1 MVALGLWLTL
11 AVVVSASLWQLR
23 RDTMAHQN
31 RELELLA
38 LALTDE
44 VDRGLRGIE
53 EGLYALRGELRDG
66 RLSVSDPLA
75 MQALRTRAALMPLVR
90 SLWLVNPAGQVLASS
105 GTEHVPAL
113 ATLAPATAP
122 PADGAAAALS
132 RPFADAS
139 THAMQVA
146 LGIRFQG
153 RAGTPGGWILAALP
167 ASALL
172 GAFNAAQPGPQT
184 RMAVFRS
191 DGVRLASAHTDMEA
205 DADAARHGEP
215 ALAQRPGQEMQRF
228 RDGSDNLVSLLRVPR
243 YGVKVLVSINPH
255 AALKTW
261 HDATEMAALVLALLL
276 LTTVATLR
284 FVQRAEHRRLQAQ
297 RALQRQ
303 LARASRLE
311 SLGTLA
317 GGVAHDFNNVLAGI
331 VGFGEM
337 ARDAAASG
345 SDQARHLDKVLQAA
359 LRGKALAL
367 RILAFSQGGA
377 RVSTAF
383 ELEPVVE
390 EALTLLSIRL
400 RPGLVLERG
409 FDAPGAQ
416 LHGDPTQAFEAVMNL
431 CTNALQAMSGSGL
444 LSVQLERARVAAPR
458 VLSHSAL
465 APGDYLAL
473 SVSDQGGGITP
484 QVMEHLFEP
493 FFTTRGA
500 QSGTG
505 LGLAVVHGV
514 VAEFDGAIDVR
525 SAPGRGACFTLYL
538 PEYTEPPGAARPALR
553 AAAQPAAP
561 TVAPKTAQELMV
573 VDDEPSLVALAQE
586 LLHDLGYAS
595 AGFTDPH
602 AALQALKAQPQ
613 RFAAVITDQAMPGLT
628 GTALT
633 AALQAHAPGLPVLLL
648 SGYGG
653 ALLARRAMAAGVA
666 RVLSKPLQRADLA
679 SALADLLG

>member
-1 MVALGLWLTL
+1 MVALGLWLML

-23 RDTMAHQN
+23 RDTMAHQK

-44 VDRGLRGIE
+44 VDRGLRGAE
-53 EGLYALRGELRDG
+53 EGLYALRVELRDG
-66 RLSVSDPLA
+66 RLSVSDPHA
-75 MQALRTRAALMPLVR
+75 MTALRTRAALMPLVR

-105 GTEHVPAL
+105 GAERAPAL
-113 ATLAPATAP
+113 ATLAPATVQ

-132 RPFADAS
+132 SPFVDGS
-139 THAMQVA
+139 THQMQVA

-153 RAGTPGGWILAALP
+153 AADTPGGWILAALP

-191 DGVRLASAHTDMEA
+191 DGVRLASAHTDT
-205 DADAARHGEP
+205 DAAHHSEP
-215 ALAQRPGQEMQRF
+215 ALVQRPGQEMQRF
-228 RDGSDNLVSLLRVPR
+228 RDGSDNLVSLHNVPR

-261 HDATEMAALVLALLL
+261 RGTAEMAALVLALLL
-276 LTTVATLR
+276 LTTLTAMR
-284 FVQRAEHRRLQAQ
+284 FVQHAERRRLQAQ
-297 RALQRQ
+297 RALHRQ

-317 GGVAHDFNNVLAGI
+317 GGVAHDFNNLLAAI

-337 ARDAAASG
+337 ARNAAASG

-359 LRGKALAL
+359 LRGKALVE
-367 RILAFSQGGA
+367 RTLAFSRGGA
-377 RVSTAF
+377 RVSTVF

-390 EALTLLSIRL
+390 EALTLLSVSL

-409 FDAPGAQ
+409 FDAPGAR
-416 LHGDPTQAFEAVMNL
+416 LLGDPTQAFEAVMNL
-431 CTNALQAMSGSGL
+431 CTNALQAMPGNGL
-444 LSVQLERARVAAPR
+444 LSVHLERVHVSAPR

-465 APGDYLAL
+465 APGDYVRL

-484 QVMEHLFEP
+484 QAMEHLFEP

-514 VAEFDGAIDVR
+514 AAEFGGAIDVHSR
-525 SAPGRGACFTLYL
+525 TRPGR
-538 PEYTEPPGAARPALR
+538 
-553 AAAQPAAP
+553 
-561 TVAPKTAQELMV
+561 
-573 VDDEPSLVALAQE
+573 
-586 LLHDLGYAS
+586 LLH
-595 AGFTDPH
+595 
-602 AALQALKAQPQ
+602 
-613 RFAAVITDQAMPGLT
+613 
-628 GTALT
+628 
-633 AALQAHAPGLPVLLL
+633 PVP
-648 SGYGG
+648 
-653 ALLARRAMAAGVA
+653 A
-666 RVLSKPLQRADLA
+666 
-679 SALADLLG
+679 

>member
-1 MVALGLWLTL
+1 MALGLWLLL
-11 AVVVSASLWQLR
+11 AVVVGASLWQLH
-23 RDTMAHQN
+23 RDTMAYQK

-44 VDRGLRGIE
+44 VDRGLRGAE
-53 EGLYALRGELRDG
+53 EGLYALRVELRDG
-66 RLSVSDPLA
+66 RLSVSDPHA
-75 MQALRTRAALMPLVR
+75 MTALRTRAALMPLVHT
-90 SLWLVNPAGQVLASS
+90 LWLVNPAGQVLASS
-105 GTEHVPAL
+105 GTERPPAL
-113 ATLAPATAP
+113 ATLAPANVQP
-122 PADGAAAALS
+122 VDGAAAALS
-132 RPFADAS
+132 SPFVDGS
-139 THAMQVA
+139 THQMLVA

-153 RAGTPGGWILAALP
+153 AAGTPGGWILAALP

-172 GAFNAAQPGPQT
+172 GAFNAAQPGPET

-191 DGVRLASAHTDMEA
+191 DGVRLASAHTGT
-205 DADAARHGEP
+205 DAAHHSDL
-215 ALAQRPGQEMQRF
+215 ALVQRPGPEMQRF
-228 RDGSDNLVSLLRVPR
+228 RGGSDNLVSLHNVPR

-261 HDATEMAALVLALLL
+261 RDAAEMAALVLALLL
-276 LTTVATLR
+276 VTTLTAMR
-284 FVQRAEHRRLQAQ
+284 FVQHAERRRLQAQ
-297 RALQRQ
+297 RALHRQ

-317 GGVAHDFNNVLAGI
+317 GGVAHDFNNLLAAI

-359 LRGKALAL
+359 LRGKALVE
-367 RILAFSQGGA
+367 RTLAFSRGGA
-377 RVSTAF
+377 RVSTVF

-390 EALTLLSIRL
+390 EALTLLSVSL

-409 FDAPGAQ
+409 FDAPGAR
-416 LHGDPTQAFEAVMNL
+416 LLGDPTLAFEAVMNL
-431 CTNALQAMSGSGL
+431 CTNALQAMPGNGL
-444 LSVQLERARVAAPR
+444 LSVHLERVHVSAPR

-465 APGDYLAL
+465 APGDYVGL

-484 QVMEHLFEP
+484 QAMEHLFEP

-514 VAEFDGAIDVR
+514 AAEFGGAIDVH

-538 PEYTEPPGAARPALR
+538 PETNEPLAAARPAR
-553 AAAQPAAP
+553 CAPQESAQETTYKAVP
-561 TVAPKTAQELMV
+561 ELMV
-573 VDDEPSLVALAQE
+573 VDDEPSLVALTQE

-602 AALQALKAQPQ
+602 AALQALQAQPQ
-613 RFAAVITDQAMPGLT
+613 RFAAVITDQAMPGLS

-648 SGYGG
+648 SGYDG
-653 ALLARRAMAAGVA
+653 ALLACRAMATGVA

-679 SALADLLG
+679 RALADLLG